1 MSPASNS
8 KTKSK
13 DNTSAKSAIEQPK
26 ASMKSSGSTNSITGN
41 PANAYNPISGT
52 FHTLEKPAAAAA
64 AFPPLHDNGRFRTI
78 DDTDE
83 HSSSPHGTVSEYDS
97 VSNNGSCS
105 GESEDIK
112 EKIINS
118 TRQETIPGLDSDRRE
133 KIRQRNEK
141 KHQRQRERRAQELHD
156 QCSGYLM
163 SRKLDRLSQQLV
175 AMGFSHERA
184 ILALML
190 NEGRVEE
197 SVNWLVEGSE
207 EEAQRD
213 SKLESGGNLK
223 IDINEE
229 LAQISAIE
237 MRYKCSKH
245 EVERAVIACE
255 GDLVKAEETLQPQ
268 KQEPPATPPRQEYT
282 ANTNNL
288 RRLHEKPVPVTSVTA
303 QQRMNER
310 DFNYKTAIPV
320 PTYSEPGSRNL
331 QPLNQPKPLADKR
344 WGATGSSPA
353 FSSSMGASMQVAP
366 PSTKLDV
373 QLGFTEGVGT
383 TGLSPAFSSSMGPS
397 MQVAP
402 PSTKLDVQ
410 LGFTEGVGTTGSSPA
425 FSSSMGPSMQVA
437 PRSTKL
443 NVQLGFTGS
452 ERKNVQ
458 QIVREPV
465 SPQSMNAKQNTV
477 PYASATPSVTAG
489 WYSNNVPGVEHMR
502 SNVKLL
508 SNQSTG
514 SLGLVNQSSQ
524 QFYHP
529 VSYKQNPFPYS
540 GPVNYTSNGLGGTRS
555 PSLTV
560 PSQLQGSY
568 GKTTASLP
576 SLAAPSSLGLFTGWG
591 SAGTLGSSHVDWN
604 TGGLMSEFDYTSID
618 WTLDLSMLS
627 SKSNGLW
634 LGLSS
639 LLGNTSS
646 TRTSS
651 TNGSFLSGLRDSGV
665 AKETSSSAGSRE
677 WTSPFAGK
685 DMFSFPRQFVTSPSP

>member
-1 MSPASNS
+1 MSPASKSN
-8 KTKSK
+8 TKSK
-13 DNTSAKSAIEQPK
+13 DKTSAKSAIEQPK
-26 ASMKSSGSTNSITGN
+26 ASVKSSGSTNSVTGN

-52 FHTLEKPAAAAA
+52 FHTLEIPAAA
-64 AFPPLHDNGRFRTI
+64 AFPPLHDNGRFRNI

-156 QCSGYLM
+156 RCSGYLM
-163 SRKLDRLSQQLV
+163 SRKLERLSQQLV

-197 SVNWLVEGSE
+197 SVNWLFEGSE
-207 EEAQRD
+207 EEAQKD

-229 LAQISAIE
+229 LAQISAME
-237 MRYKCSKH
+237 MRYKCSKQ
-245 EVERAVIACE
+245 EVERAVVACE

-282 ANTNNL
+282 ADTNNL

-303 QQRMNER
+303 QQRMNEQ

-353 FSSSMGASMQVAP
+353 FSSSMG
-366 PSTKLDV
+366 
-373 QLGFTEGVGT
+373 
-383 TGLSPAFSSSMGPS
+383 PS

-410 LGFTEGVGTTGSSPA
+410 LGFTEGVGTTGSSSA

-437 PRSTKL
+437 PPSSMGPSMQAAPPSTKL
-443 NVQLGFTGS
+443 GVQLGFTGN

-576 SLAAPSSLGLFTGWG
+576 SLAAPSSLGLFIGWG

-618 WTLDLSMLS
+618 WTLDSNMLS

-639 LLGNTSS
+639 LLRNTSS

-651 TNGSFLSGLRDSGV
+651 TNSSFLSGLQDSGV

-685 DMFSFPRQFVTSPSP
+685 DIFSLPRQFVTSPSP

>member
-1 MSPASNS
+1 MSPASKSN
-8 KTKSK
+8 TKSK
-13 DNTSAKSAIEQPK
+13 DKTSAKSAIEQPK
-26 ASMKSSGSTNSITGN
+26 ASIKSSGSTNSVTGN

-52 FHTLEKPAAAAA
+52 FHTLEIPAAA
-64 AFPPLHDNGRFRTI
+64 AFPPLHDNGRFRNI

-133 KIRQRNEK
+133 KICQRNEK
-141 KHQRQRERRAQELHD
+141 KHQRQRERRVQELHD
-156 QCSGYLM
+156 RCSGYLM
-163 SRKLDRLSQQLV
+163 SRKLERLSQQLV
-175 AMGFSHERA
+175 AMGFSHEQA

-197 SVNWLVEGSE
+197 SVNWLFEGSE
-207 EEAQRD
+207 EEAQKD

-229 LAQISAIE
+229 LAQISAME
-237 MRYKCSKH
+237 MRYKCSKQ
-245 EVERAVIACE
+245 EVERAVVACE

-282 ANTNNL
+282 ADTNNL
-288 RRLHEKPVPVTSVTA
+288 RRLHEKHVPVTSVTA

-320 PTYSEPGSRNL
+320 PMYSEPGSRNL

-353 FSSSMGASMQVAP
+353 FSSSMGPSMQVAP
-366 PSTKLDV
+366 PSTKLDI

-383 TGLSPAFSSSMGPS
+383 TGSSSAFSSSMGPS

-402 PSTKLDVQ
+402 PSTKL
-410 LGFTEGVGTTGSSPA
+410 G
-425 FSSSMGPSMQVA
+425 
-437 PRSTKL
+437 
-443 NVQLGFTGS
+443 VQLGFTGN

-618 WTLDLSMLS
+618 WTLDSNMLS

-639 LLGNTSS
+639 LLRNTSS

-651 TNGSFLSGLRDSGV
+651 TNSSFLSGLRDSGV
-665 AKETSSSAGSRE
+665 AKETSSSARSRE

-685 DMFSFPRQFVTSPSP
+685 DIFSLPRQFVTSPSP

>member
-1 MSPASNS
+1 MSPASKS
-8 KTKSK
+8 KTKSQDK
-13 DNTSAKSAIEQPK
+13 TSAKSAIEQPK
-26 ASMKSSGSTNSITGN
+26 ASIKSSGSANSVTGN

-52 FHTLEKPAAAAA
+52 FHTLEIPAAA
-64 AFPPLHDNGRFRTI
+64 AFPPLHDNGRFRNI

-118 TRQETIPGLDSDRRE
+118 TQQETIPGLDSNRCE

-156 QCSGYLM
+156 RCSGYLM
-163 SRKLDRLSQQLV
+163 SRKLERLSQQLV

-197 SVNWLVEGSE
+197 SVNWLFEGSE
-207 EEAQRD
+207 EEAQKD

-229 LAQISAIE
+229 LAQISAME
-237 MRYKCSKH
+237 MRYKCSKQ
-245 EVERAVIACE
+245 EVERAVVACE

-288 RRLHEKPVPVTSVTA
+288 RRLLEKPVPVTSVTA

-310 DFNYKTAIPV
+310 DFNYKAAIPV

-353 FSSSMGASMQVAP
+353 FSSSMG
-366 PSTKLDV
+366 
-373 QLGFTEGVGT
+373 
-383 TGLSPAFSSSMGPS
+383 PS

-410 LGFTEGVGTTGSSPA
+410 LGFSEGVGTTGSRPA

-437 PRSTKL
+437 TPSTKL
-443 NVQLGFTGS
+443 DVQLGFTGN

-465 SPQSMNAKQNTV
+465 SLQSMNAKQNTV
-477 PYASATPSVTAG
+477 PFASATPSVTAG

-540 GPVNYTSNGLGGTRS
+540 GLVNYTSNGLGGTRS

-568 GKTTASLP
+568 GRTTASLP

-618 WTLDLSMLS
+618 WTLDSNMLS
-627 SKSNGLW
+627 SKSNGLL

-639 LLGNTSS
+639 LLRNTSS

-651 TNGSFLSGLRDSGV
+651 TNSSFLSGLRDSGV
-665 AKETSSSAGSRE
+665 AKEPSSSAGSRE
-677 WTSPFAGK
+677 WTSPFAGM
-685 DMFSFPRQFVTSPSP
+685 DIFSVPRQFVTSPSP

>member
-1 MSPASNS
+1 MSPASKSN
-8 KTKSK
+8 TKSK
-13 DNTSAKSAIEQPK
+13 DKTSAKSAIEQPK
-26 ASMKSSGSTNSITGN
+26 ASVKSSGSTNSVTGN

-52 FHTLEKPAAAAA
+52 FHTLEIPAAA
-64 AFPPLHDNGRFRTI
+64 AFPPLHDNGRFRNI

-156 QCSGYLM
+156 RCSGYLM
-163 SRKLDRLSQQLV
+163 SRKLERLSQQLV

-197 SVNWLVEGSE
+197 SVNWLFEGSE
-207 EEAQRD
+207 EEAQKD

-229 LAQISAIE
+229 LAQISAME
-237 MRYKCSKH
+237 MRYKCSKQ
-245 EVERAVIACE
+245 EVERAVVACE

-282 ANTNNL
+282 ADTNNL

-303 QQRMNER
+303 QQRMNEQ

-353 FSSSMGASMQVAP
+353 FSSSMG
-366 PSTKLDV
+366 
-373 QLGFTEGVGT
+373 
-383 TGLSPAFSSSMGPS
+383 PS

-402 PSTKLDVQ
+402 PSTKL
-410 LGFTEGVGTTGSSPA
+410 G
-425 FSSSMGPSMQVA
+425 
-437 PRSTKL
+437 
-443 NVQLGFTGS
+443 VQLGFTGN

-576 SLAAPSSLGLFTGWG
+576 SLAAPSSLGLFIGWG

-618 WTLDLSMLS
+618 WTLDSNMLS

-639 LLGNTSS
+639 LLRNTSS

-651 TNGSFLSGLRDSGV
+651 TNSSFLSGLRDSGV

-685 DMFSFPRQFVTSPSP
+685 DIFSLPRQFVTSPSP

>member
-1 MSPASNS
+1 MSPASKSN
-8 KTKSK
+8 TKSK
-13 DNTSAKSAIEQPK
+13 DKTSAKSAIEQPK
-26 ASMKSSGSTNSITGN
+26 ASVKSSGSTNSVTGN

-52 FHTLEKPAAAAA
+52 FHTLEIPAAA
-64 AFPPLHDNGRFRTI
+64 AFPPLHDNGRFRNI

-156 QCSGYLM
+156 RCSGYLM
-163 SRKLDRLSQQLV
+163 SRKLERLSQQLV

-197 SVNWLVEGSE
+197 SVNWLFEGSE
-207 EEAQRD
+207 EEAQKD

-229 LAQISAIE
+229 LAQISAME
-237 MRYKCSKH
+237 MRYKCSKQ
-245 EVERAVIACE
+245 EVERAVVACE

-282 ANTNNL
+282 ADTNNL

-303 QQRMNER
+303 QQRMNEQ

-353 FSSSMGASMQVAP
+353 FSSSMG
-366 PSTKLDV
+366 
-373 QLGFTEGVGT
+373 
-383 TGLSPAFSSSMGPS
+383 PS

-410 LGFTEGVGTTGSSPA
+410 LGFTEGVGTTGSSSA

-437 PRSTKL
+437 PPSTKL
-443 NVQLGFTGS
+443 GVQLGFTGN

-576 SLAAPSSLGLFTGWG
+576 SLAAPSSLGLFIGWG

-618 WTLDLSMLS
+618 WTLDSNMLS

-639 LLGNTSS
+639 LLRNTSS

-651 TNGSFLSGLRDSGV
+651 TNSSFLSGLRDSGV

-685 DMFSFPRQFVTSPSP
+685 DIFSLPRQFVTSPSP

>member
-1 MSPASNS
+1 MSPASKS

-26 ASMKSSGSTNSITGN
+26 ASMKSSGSTNSVTGN

-52 FHTLEKPAAAAA
+52 FHTLEIPAAA
-64 AFPPLHDNGRFRTI
+64 AFPPLHDNGRFRNI
-78 DDTDE
+78 EDTDE

-118 TRQETIPGLDSDRRE
+118 TRQETIPGLDSDRCE

-141 KHQRQRERRAQELHD
+141 KHQRQRERRVQELHD
-156 QCSGYLM
+156 RCSGYLM
-163 SRKLDRLSQQLV
+163 SRKLERLSQQLV

-197 SVNWLVEGSE
+197 SVNWLFEGSE
-207 EEAQRD
+207 EEAQKD

-237 MRYKCSKH
+237 MRYKCSKQ
-245 EVERAVIACE
+245 EVERAVVACE

-320 PTYSEPGSRNL
+320 PMNERDFNYKTAIPVPTYSEPGSRNL

-353 FSSSMGASMQVAP
+353 FSSSMGPSMQVAP
-366 PSTKLDV
+366 PSTNLDV

-397 MQVAP
+397 LQIAP

-410 LGFTEGVGTTGSSPA
+410 LGFTG
-425 FSSSMGPSMQVA
+425 
-437 PRSTKL
+437 
-443 NVQLGFTGS
+443 N

-524 QFYHP
+524 QSYHP

-540 GPVNYTSNGLGGTRS
+540 GPVYYTSNGLGGTRS

-618 WTLDLSMLS
+618 WTLDSSMLS

-639 LLGNTSS
+639 LLRNTSS

-685 DMFSFPRQFVTSPSP
+685 DMFSLPRQFVTSPSP

>member
-1 MSPASNS
+1 MSPASKS
-8 KTKSK
+8 KTKSQDK
-13 DNTSAKSAIEQPK
+13 TSAKSAIEQPK
-26 ASMKSSGSTNSITGN
+26 ASIKSSGSANSVTGN

-52 FHTLEKPAAAAA
+52 FHTLEIPAAA
-64 AFPPLHDNGRFRTI
+64 AFPPLHDNGRFRNI

-118 TRQETIPGLDSDRRE
+118 TQQETIPGLDSNRCE

-156 QCSGYLM
+156 RCSGYLM
-163 SRKLDRLSQQLV
+163 SRKLERLSQQLV

-197 SVNWLVEGSE
+197 SVNWLFEGSE
-207 EEAQRD
+207 EEAQKD

-229 LAQISAIE
+229 LAQISAME
-237 MRYKCSKH
+237 MRYKCSKQ
-245 EVERAVIACE
+245 EVERAVVACE

-288 RRLHEKPVPVTSVTA
+288 RRLLEKPVPVTSVTA

-310 DFNYKTAIPV
+310 DFNYKAAIPV

-353 FSSSMGASMQVAP
+353 FSSSMGPPMQVAP

-373 QLGFTEGVGT
+373 QLGFSEGVGT
-383 TGLSPAFSSSMGPS
+383 TGSRPAFSSSMGPS
-397 MQVAP
+397 MQVAT

-410 LGFTEGVGTTGSSPA
+410 LGFTG
-425 FSSSMGPSMQVA
+425 
-437 PRSTKL
+437 
-443 NVQLGFTGS
+443 N

-465 SPQSMNAKQNTV
+465 SLQSMNAKQNTV
-477 PYASATPSVTAG
+477 PFASATPSVTAG

-540 GPVNYTSNGLGGTRS
+540 GLVNYTSNGLGGTRS

-568 GKTTASLP
+568 GRTTASLP

-618 WTLDLSMLS
+618 WTLDSNMLS
-627 SKSNGLW
+627 SKSNGLL

-639 LLGNTSS
+639 LLRNTSS

-651 TNGSFLSGLRDSGV
+651 TNSSFLSGLRDSGV
-665 AKETSSSAGSRE
+665 AKEPSSSAGSRE
-677 WTSPFAGK
+677 WTSPFAGM
-685 DMFSFPRQFVTSPSP
+685 DIFSVPRQFVTSPSP

>member
-1 MSPASNS
+1 MSPASKSN
-8 KTKSK
+8 TKSK
-13 DNTSAKSAIEQPK
+13 DKTSAKSAIEQPK
-26 ASMKSSGSTNSITGN
+26 ASIKSSGSTNSVTGN

-52 FHTLEKPAAAAA
+52 FHTLEIPAAA
-64 AFPPLHDNGRFRTI
+64 AFPPLHDNGRFRNI

-141 KHQRQRERRAQELHD
+141 KHQRQRERRVQELHD
-156 QCSGYLM
+156 RCSGYLM
-163 SRKLDRLSQQLV
+163 SRKLERLSQQLV
-175 AMGFSHERA
+175 AMGFSHEQA

-197 SVNWLVEGSE
+197 SVNWLFEGSE
-207 EEAQRD
+207 EEAQKD

-229 LAQISAIE
+229 LAQISAME
-237 MRYKCSKH
+237 MRYKCSKQ
-245 EVERAVIACE
+245 EVERAVVACE

-282 ANTNNL
+282 ADTNNL
-288 RRLHEKPVPVTSVTA
+288 RRLHEKHVPVTSVTA

-353 FSSSMGASMQVAP
+353 FSSSMG
-366 PSTKLDV
+366 
-373 QLGFTEGVGT
+373 
-383 TGLSPAFSSSMGPS
+383 PS

-410 LGFTEGVGTTGSSPA
+410 LGFTEGVGTTGSSSA

-437 PRSTKL
+437 PPSTKL
-443 NVQLGFTGS
+443 GVQLGFTGN

-618 WTLDLSMLS
+618 WTLDSNMLS

-639 LLGNTSS
+639 LLRNTSS

-651 TNGSFLSGLRDSGV
+651 TNSSFLSGLRDSGV

-685 DMFSFPRQFVTSPSP
+685 DIFSLPRQFVTSPSP

>member
-1 MSPASNS
+1 
-8 KTKSK
+8 
-13 DNTSAKSAIEQPK
+13 
-26 ASMKSSGSTNSITGN
+26 
-41 PANAYNPISGT
+41 
-52 FHTLEKPAAAAA
+52 
-64 AFPPLHDNGRFRTI
+64 
-78 DDTDE
+78 
-83 HSSSPHGTVSEYDS
+83 
-97 VSNNGSCS
+97 
-105 GESEDIK
+105 
-112 EKIINS
+112 
-118 TRQETIPGLDSDRRE
+118 
-133 KIRQRNEK
+133 
-141 KHQRQRERRAQELHD
+141 
-156 QCSGYLM
+156 
-163 SRKLDRLSQQLV
+163 
-175 AMGFSHERA
+175 MGFSHERA

-197 SVNWLVEGSE
+197 SVNWLFEGSE
-207 EEAQRD
+207 EEAQKD

-229 LAQISAIE
+229 LAQISAME
-237 MRYKCSKH
+237 MRYKCSKQ
-245 EVERAVIACE
+245 EVERAVVACE

-282 ANTNNL
+282 ADTNNL

-353 FSSSMGASMQVAP
+353 FSSSMGPSMQVAP
-366 PSTKLDV
+366 P
-373 QLGFTEGVGT
+373 
-383 TGLSPAFSSSMGPS
+383 SSMGPS

-402 PSTKLDVQ
+402 PSTKL
-410 LGFTEGVGTTGSSPA
+410 G
-425 FSSSMGPSMQVA
+425 
-437 PRSTKL
+437 
-443 NVQLGFTGS
+443 VQLGFTGN

-576 SLAAPSSLGLFTGWG
+576 SLAAPSSLGLFIGWG

-618 WTLDLSMLS
+618 WTLDSNMLS

-639 LLGNTSS
+639 LLRNTSS

-651 TNGSFLSGLRDSGV
+651 TNSSFLSGLRDSGV

-685 DMFSFPRQFVTSPSP
+685 DIFSLPRQFVTSPSP

>member
-1 MSPASNS
+1 
-8 KTKSK
+8 
-13 DNTSAKSAIEQPK
+13 
-26 ASMKSSGSTNSITGN
+26 
-41 PANAYNPISGT
+41 
-52 FHTLEKPAAAAA
+52 
-64 AFPPLHDNGRFRTI
+64 
-78 DDTDE
+78 
-83 HSSSPHGTVSEYDS
+83 
-97 VSNNGSCS
+97 
-105 GESEDIK
+105 
-112 EKIINS
+112 
-118 TRQETIPGLDSDRRE
+118 
-133 KIRQRNEK
+133 
-141 KHQRQRERRAQELHD
+141 
-156 QCSGYLM
+156 M
-163 SRKLDRLSQQLV
+163 SRKLERLSQQLV

-197 SVNWLVEGSE
+197 SVNWLFEGSE
-207 EEAQRD
+207 EEAQKD

-229 LAQISAIE
+229 LAQISAME
-237 MRYKCSKH
+237 MRYKCSKQ
-245 EVERAVIACE
+245 EVERAVVACE

-282 ANTNNL
+282 ADTNNL

-353 FSSSMGASMQVAP
+353 FSSSMG
-366 PSTKLDV
+366 
-373 QLGFTEGVGT
+373 
-383 TGLSPAFSSSMGPS
+383 PS

-410 LGFTEGVGTTGSSPA
+410 LGFTEGVGTTGSSSA
-425 FSSSMGPSMQVA
+425 FSSSMGPSMEVAPPSSMGPSMQVA
-437 PRSTKL
+437 PPSTKL
-443 NVQLGFTGS
+443 GVQLGFTGN

-576 SLAAPSSLGLFTGWG
+576 SLAAPSSLGLFIGWG

-618 WTLDLSMLS
+618 WTLDSNMLS

-639 LLGNTSS
+639 LLRNTSS

-651 TNGSFLSGLRDSGV
+651 TNSSFLSGLRDSGV

-685 DMFSFPRQFVTSPSP
+685 DIFSLPRQFVTSPSP

>member
-1 MSPASNS
+1 MSPASKS
-8 KTKSK
+8 KTKSQDK
-13 DNTSAKSAIEQPK
+13 TSAKSAIEQPK
-26 ASMKSSGSTNSITGN
+26 ASIKSSGSANSVTGN

-52 FHTLEKPAAAAA
+52 FHTLEIPAAA
-64 AFPPLHDNGRFRTI
+64 AFPPLHDNGRFRNI

-118 TRQETIPGLDSDRRE
+118 TQQETIPGLDSNRCE

-156 QCSGYLM
+156 RCSGYLM
-163 SRKLDRLSQQLV
+163 SRKLERLSQQLV

-197 SVNWLVEGSE
+197 SVNWLFEGSE
-207 EEAQRD
+207 EEAQKD

-229 LAQISAIE
+229 LAQISAME
-237 MRYKCSKH
+237 MRYKCSKQ
-245 EVERAVIACE
+245 EVERAVVACE

-288 RRLHEKPVPVTSVTA
+288 RRLLEKPVPVTSVTA

-310 DFNYKTAIPV
+310 DFNYKAAIPV

-353 FSSSMGASMQVAP
+353 FSSSMGPSMQIP
-366 PSTKLDV
+366 PQSTKLDV

-383 TGLSPAFSSSMGPS
+383 IGSSPAFSSSMGPPMQVAPPSSMGPS
-397 MQVAP
+397 MQVAT

-410 LGFTEGVGTTGSSPA
+410 LGFTG
-425 FSSSMGPSMQVA
+425 
-437 PRSTKL
+437 
-443 NVQLGFTGS
+443 N

-465 SPQSMNAKQNTV
+465 SLQSMNAKQNTV
-477 PYASATPSVTAG
+477 PFASATPSVTAG

-540 GPVNYTSNGLGGTRS
+540 GLVNYTSNGLGGTRS

-568 GKTTASLP
+568 GRTTASLP

-618 WTLDLSMLS
+618 WTLDSNMLS
-627 SKSNGLW
+627 SKSNGLL

-639 LLGNTSS
+639 LLRNTSS

-651 TNGSFLSGLRDSGV
+651 TNSSFLSGLRDSGV
-665 AKETSSSAGSRE
+665 AKEPSSSAGSRE
-677 WTSPFAGK
+677 WTSPFAGM
-685 DMFSFPRQFVTSPSP
+685 DIFSVPRQFVTSPSP

>member
-1 MSPASNS
+1 MSPVSKSN
-8 KTKSK
+8 TKSK
-13 DNTSAKSAIEQPK
+13 DKTSAKSAIEQPK
-26 ASMKSSGSTNSITGN
+26 ASIKSSGSTNSVTGN

-52 FHTLEKPAAAAA
+52 FHTLEIPAAA
-64 AFPPLHDNGRFRTI
+64 AFPPLHDNGRFRNI
-78 DDTDE
+78 DDTDD
-83 HSSSPHGTVSEYDS
+83 HSSSPNGTVSEYDS

-118 TRQETIPGLDSDRRE
+118 TRQETIPGLESDRRE

-156 QCSGYLM
+156 RCSGYLM
-163 SRKLDRLSQQLV
+163 SRKLERLSQQLV

-197 SVNWLVEGSE
+197 SVNWLFEGSE
-207 EEAQRD
+207 EEAQKD

-229 LAQISAIE
+229 LAQISAME
-237 MRYKCSKH
+237 MRYKCSKQ
-245 EVERAVIACE
+245 EVERAVVACE
-255 GDLVKAEETLQPQ
+255 GDLEKAEETLQPQ

-282 ANTNNL
+282 ADTNNL

-310 DFNYKTAIPV
+310 DFNYKTATPV
-320 PTYSEPGSRNL
+320 LTYSEPGSRNL

-344 WGATGSSPA
+344 WGA
-353 FSSSMGASMQVAP
+353 
-366 PSTKLDV
+366 
-373 QLGFTEGVGT
+373 

-437 PRSTKL
+437 PPSTKL
-443 NVQLGFTGS
+443 DVQLGFTGN

-489 WYSNNVPGVEHMR
+489 WYSNNVPGVEHVR

-540 GPVNYTSNGLGGTRS
+540 GPVNNTSNGLGGTRS

-618 WTLDLSMLS
+618 WTLDSNILS

-639 LLGNTSS
+639 LLRNTSS

-651 TNGSFLSGLRDSGV
+651 TNSSFLSGLRDSGV

-685 DMFSFPRQFVTSPSP
+685 DIFSLPRQFVTSPSP

>member
-1 MSPASNS
+1 MSPASKS

-26 ASMKSSGSTNSITGN
+26 ASMKSSGSTNSVTGN

-52 FHTLEKPAAAAA
+52 FHTLEIPAAA
-64 AFPPLHDNGRFRTI
+64 AFPPLHDNGRFRNI
-78 DDTDE
+78 DDTDD

-112 EKIINS
+112 EKTINS
-118 TRQETIPGLDSDRRE
+118 TRQETIPGLESDRCE

-156 QCSGYLM
+156 RCSGYLM
-163 SRKLDRLSQQLV
+163 SRKLERLSQQLV

-190 NEGRVEE
+190 NEGRLEE
-197 SVNWLVEGSE
+197 SVNWLFEGSE
-207 EEAQRD
+207 EEAQKD

-229 LAQISAIE
+229 LAQISAIA
-237 MRYKCSKH
+237 MRYKCSKQ
-245 EVERAVIACE
+245 EVERAVVACE

-282 ANTNNL
+282 ANSNNL

-353 FSSSMGASMQVAP
+353 FSSSMG
-366 PSTKLDV
+366 
-373 QLGFTEGVGT
+373 
-383 TGLSPAFSSSMGPS
+383 PS

-437 PRSTKL
+437 PPSTKL
-443 NVQLGFTGS
+443 DVQLGFTGS

-477 PYASATPSVTAG
+477 PYASAPPSVTAG

-618 WTLDLSMLS
+618 WTLDSSMLS

-639 LLGNTSS
+639 LLRNTSS

-685 DMFSFPRQFVTSPSP
+685 DMFSLPRQFVTSPSP

>member
-64 AFPPLHDNGRFRTI
+64 AFPPLHDNGRFRNI

-190 NEGRVEE
+190 NEGSVEE

-207 EEAQRD
+207 EEAQKD

-331 QPLNQPKPLADKR
+331 QPLNQPKPLADK
-344 WGATGSSPA
+344 
-353 FSSSMGASMQVAP
+353 
-366 PSTKLDV
+366 
-373 QLGFTEGVGT
+373 
-383 TGLSPAFSSSMGPS
+383 
-397 MQVAP
+397 
-402 PSTKLDVQ
+402 
-410 LGFTEGVGTTGSSPA
+410 
-425 FSSSMGPSMQVA
+425 
-437 PRSTKL
+437 
-443 NVQLGFTGS
+443 S

-560 PSQLQGSY
+560 LSQLQ
-568 GKTTASLP
+568 
-576 SLAAPSSLGLFTGWG
+576 
-591 SAGTLGSSHVDWN
+591 
-604 TGGLMSEFDYTSID
+604 GGLMSEFDYTSID
-618 WTLDLSMLS
+618 WTLDSSMLS

-639 LLGNTSS
+639 LLRNTSS

-685 DMFSFPRQFVTSPSP
+685 DMFSLPRQFVTSPSP